1 MCLHVDVRRLE
12 AALVDVVV
20 CEGLRGVGAVLV
32 HRDGHFAMS
41 HPFRRLDMRRRSFT
55 GIQQRAVRRSSFRA
69 TREAQRSLPAAAAG
83 GGGRA
88 GGAATQATDSTTT
101 RCSKERDTHTAQ
113 QQEHTSNK
121 KKKITFL

>member
-1 MCLHVDVRRLE
+1 MFKLLSDLVHKLSAGVCACVCLHVDVRRLE

-55 GIQQRAVRRSSFRA
+55 GIQQ
-69 TREAQRSLPAAAAG
+69 
-83 GGGRA
+83 
-88 GGAATQATDSTTT
+88 
-101 RCSKERDTHTAQ
+101 
-113 QQEHTSNK
+113 
-121 KKKITFL
+121 